1 VSSARLAV
9 SQSRRQDDSYEGVY
23 TPAGD
28 VVYVRLEPGPD
39 EAARSAVCS
48 TGLPR
53 LGPGGG
59 HDTRRSSTAIFLYL
73 DIFKWGASHPYQ
85 VFLKSQIFFKKLF
98 S

>member
-1 VSSARLAV
+1 VSSARSAV
-9 SQSRRQDDSYEGVY
+9 SQSRRLDDSNEGVS

-28 VVYVRLEPGPD
+28 VVYVRLEPGPV
-39 EAARSAVCS
+39 EAAAVLSAARR
-48 TGLPR
+48 LPR
-53 LGPGGG
+53 KGPGVG